1 MESSTLRAT
10 EPAPAALLAHCSSS
24 STRPSSSVR
33 STILSC
39 LSPPL
44 RTQRRED
51 RGLPN
56 LVLWKPRGCS
66 SLYLEP
72 RPWGPL
78 LPALFLRRLSSG
90 AYSPE
95 CEEGG
100 FSEVRTTP
108 VQPPC
113 RLGRPDVTERADKT
127 RLTTSYLLTLRAVA
141 GCATGS
147 IRPTTM
153 TDVTATASGEGH
165 ENIGLSAGAS
175 DMTIT
180 DVTATASGAD
190 FFNQGMNLLGGTDV
204 AIRQSKM
211 SGTTA
216 ALFKGNNTSNLFKGN
231 NTSNISVALSQLV
244 GPIQAQGTLQCFNNY
259 DENLA
264 AVTCPQ

>member
-72 RPWGPL
+72 RPWEPR
-78 LPALFLRRLSSG
+78 LPA
-90 AYSPE
+90 
-95 CEEGG
+95 
-100 FSEVRTTP
+100 
-108 VQPPC
+108 QHPC

-216 ALFKGNNTSNLFKGN
+216 ALFKGNNTSN
-231 NTSNISVALSQLV
+231 ISVALSQLV

>member
-33 STILSC
+33 STILSL
-39 LSPPL
+39 LSPL

-66 SLYLEP
+66 SLYPAP
-72 RPWGPL
+72 RPSWGPL
-78 LPALFLRRLSSG
+78 LAALFLRRLSSG

-108 VQPPC
+108 VQHPC
-113 RLGRPDVTERADKT
+113 RLGCPNVTERANKT
-127 RLTTSYLLTLRAVA
+127 RLTTSYLLTHRAVA

-147 IRPTTM
+147 IRPKRCP
-153 TDVTATASGEGH
+153 TAGRASRPLPSFPR
-165 ENIGLSAGAS
+165 N
-175 DMTIT
+175 
-180 DVTATASGAD
+180 
-190 FFNQGMNLLGGTDV
+190 
-204 AIRQSKM
+204 K
-211 SGTTA
+211 
-216 ALFKGNNTSNLFKGN
+216 
-231 NTSNISVALSQLV
+231 
-244 GPIQAQGTLQCFNNY
+244 
-259 DENLA
+259 
-264 AVTCPQ
+264 